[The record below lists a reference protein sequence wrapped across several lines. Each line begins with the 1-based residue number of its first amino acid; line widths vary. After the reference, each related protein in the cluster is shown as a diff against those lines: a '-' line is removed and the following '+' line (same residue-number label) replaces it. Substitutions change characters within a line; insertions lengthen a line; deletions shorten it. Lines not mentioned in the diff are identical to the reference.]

1 MSVSLKQAFINLQQ
15 TIPLATGMVARGN
28 VKQLMTFLGPAFN
41 GLIMQ
46 NARGANRTLWQADH
60 VIAFDWT
67 YARDNNVMKR
77 LFDAANSAQ
86 WSPNDDIDWSFDF
99 DPLDTRKP
107 LIPDQFCPGVVLPAW
122 GRMAETEKAEHR
134 RALLSWMLSQVLHGE
149 QGALFGAA
157 QVVQTVPWMDGKLLG
172 SSQIADEGKHIETFH
187 RYLNEKLCRVYHVN
201 DNLYTLVEALM
212 SDSRWDVKFLG
223 MQIMIEGFGLG
234 AFSLIKKIVTEPTL
248 QQILR
253 FIMLDESRHV
263 NYGVLAL
270 EQYYRTELNERELR
284 EREDLAYEITLM
296 MQRRFLIHEMYEEY
310 WTHQF
315 SLQEWNKFA
324 ASSQLMQMF
333 RRSMFRIIM
342 PNLKR
347 IGLLSDRIKPKY
359 DALGVLEFQDAPYI
373 YEMKEDAIMAL

>member
-1 MSVSLKQAFINLQQ
+1 M
-15 TIPLATGMVARGN
+15 
-28 VKQLMTFLGPAFN
+28 
-41 GLIMQ
+41 
-46 NARGANRTLWQADH
+46 
-60 VIAFDWT
+60 
-67 YARDNNVMKR
+67 
-77 LFDAANSAQ
+77 
-86 WSPNDDIDWSFDF
+86 
-99 DPLDTRKP
+99 
-107 LIPDQFCPGVVLPAW
+107 
-122 GRMAETEKAEHR
+122 
-134 RALLSWMLSQVLHGE
+134 
-149 QGALFGAA
+149 
-157 QVVQTVPWMDGKLLG
+157 QTVPWMDGKLLG

-359 DALGVLEFQDAPYI
+359 DALGVLEFQDAPSI

>member
-1 MSVSLKQAFINLQQ
+1 
-15 TIPLATGMVARGN
+15 
-28 VKQLMTFLGPAFN
+28 
-41 GLIMQ
+41 
-46 NARGANRTLWQADH
+46 
-60 VIAFDWT
+60 
-67 YARDNNVMKR
+67 
-77 LFDAANSAQ
+77 
-86 WSPNDDIDWSFDF
+86 
-99 DPLDTRKP
+99 
-107 LIPDQFCPGVVLPAW
+107 
-122 GRMAETEKAEHR
+122 
-134 RALLSWMLSQVLHGE
+134 
-149 QGALFGAA
+149 
-157 QVVQTVPWMDGKLLG
+157 
-172 SSQIADEGKHIETFH
+172 
-187 RYLNEKLCRVYHVN
+187 
-201 DNLYTLVEALM
+201 M

-315 SLQEWNKFA
+315 SLKEWNKFA

-359 DALGVLEFQDAPYI
+359 DALGVLEFQDAPSI